1 MGEVQGPRKDETPA
15 RTRSEHVDAVGA
27 VICVAVAALL
37 LIAGNG
43 RAPVIDAAPPPLG
56 RSDHGAAGTARNG
69 FGGSIAPSPTMRS
82 WPGTGAG
89 GNGGPFAFIGAH
101 YGALW
106 QVPTSAN
113 NSSGV
118 GYCVMEDVGGEGTV
132 SLHPDPPMWDAAEMA
147 RAAALMSMFGGDR
160 VVPYGVDASGAY
172 DIASGE
178 WQQPML
184 YGGGEYTRRRHVAVN
199 FGVKMFLEDASPTG
213 AVAGLKLARD
223 TAVVDGAGG
232 DFSAL
237 RNGYTMAQRLAGVA
251 EAQHAVGGVQLR
263 FVWAT
268 PDGAAPTTPGTH
280 PLEVQAFD
288 ATGKPVGFVPIVVLS
303 EIGIDGARTV
313 GAVATVDRSGDT
325 PDDTAR
331 WTAAAALGWPTMDM
345 AGSMAADDR
354 FELAANPAGADVTD
368 ASGVARFDIAIA
380 GDDWQL
386 AVYTQAPTGDVSL
399 YAGTGIQ
406 GQVTW
411 TGPPQ
416 SATAQVIVTPPPPP
430 PPPSTTSPPPPPPT
444 TTSPPPPPPPTTT
457 LPTPSVP
464 PTVGT
469 FGVRKVLDDAD
480 VQGDRDMSGFEF
492 EVTGAGGTPVGR
504 VVTAADGRTPLLE
517 AAAGTYTITEV
528 GRPSWAAEL
537 EDGRPVTFT
546 HDPDGTP
553 DIREIVYI
561 NEVPTPSITTTAR
574 DRRDGDRVIELG
586 AGFATIVDT
595 VSHTGLVPGTEYVI
609 SGELMVRPGGRSAS
623 AAEAPASETIAAS
636 STADATVASST
647 VALTAMIPSGVAGST
662 TFVPSQPDGDVD
674 VEFRVPADSPLAGHD
689 VVVYQQLAIASSG
702 RIVAVHADP
711 DSVEQT
717 VRFADITP
725 PPTATTVPATTA
737 PSPTLPASTVPT
749 TTVPATTV
757 PTSTESSGPPT
768 TVAAASPGTEPPT
781 SPTTS
786 TAAAAPPTTPPAPP
800 LARTGSN
807 AADRKA
813 LVGIVLLL
821 LGAGLLIAARRP
833 AVTGSSTPRRS
844 VSAS

>member
-118 GYCVMEDVGGEGTV
+118 GFCVMEDVGGEGTV

-345 AGSMAADDR
+345 AGSMAADAR

-386 AVYTQAPTGDVSL
+386 AVHTQAPTADVSL

-430 PPPSTTSPPPPPPT
+430 PPPSTTAPPPPPSRQRPHRHRHHHPT
-444 TTSPPPPPPPTTT
+444 TTPPHPTPRAPPPTPPPPP
-457 LPTPSVP
+457 VP
-464 PTVGT
+464 PTVGR

-492 EVTGAGGTPVGR
+492 EVTGAGGDPVAR
-504 VVTAADGRTPLLE
+504 VVTAADGRAPLLE

-528 GRPSWAAEL
+528 GRPSWAAGL
-537 EDGRPVTFT
+537 GDGGPVTFT
-546 HDPDGTP
+546 HDTAGTS
-553 DIREIVYI
+553 DIREVTYT
-561 NEVPTPSITTTAR
+561 NEVPTPSISTSAH
-574 DRRDGDRVIELG
+574 DGRDGDRMVGLA
-586 AGFATIVDT
+586 AGGATIVDT

-623 AAEAPASETIAAS
+623 AADASAGETIAAGR
-636 STADATVASST
+636 TADATVASST
-647 VALTAMIPSGVAGST
+647 VALAEMIPTGVAGST
-662 TFVPSQPDGDVD
+662 TFVPGRPDGEID
-674 VEFRVPADSPLAGHD
+674 VEFTVPADSPLVGHD

-702 RIVAVHADP
+702 RVVAVHADP
-711 DSVEQT
+711 HAVEQT
-717 VRFADITP
+717 VRFAD
-725 PPTATTVPATTA
+725 
-737 PSPTLPASTVPT
+737 
-749 TTVPATTV
+749 
-757 PTSTESSGPPT
+757 
-768 TVAAASPGTEPPT
+768 
-781 SPTTS
+781 
-786 TAAAAPPTTPPAPP
+786 TTPPATRPSRPCRPPPCRPPPCRPPP
-800 LARTGSN
+800 LHDDDPLSQ
-807 AADRKA
+807 
-813 LVGIVLLL
+813 
-821 LGAGLLIAARRP
+821 RRP
-833 AVTGSSTPRRS
+833 CRPPSRPPPNRQLRRRRS
-844 VSAS
+844 PPHPPELSPRPARPHPQRPPPHRPPHLHPRWHARAATQRTARHSSASCCCCSAPGC